1 MNFYDKIHELTRSFK
16 ETEEYKKYIELKNR
30 IKLNEDDYSKLKE
43 FKEKQAKQ
51 QVEYMTKGN
60 ADEATQKELENL
72 YSILVQKEDI
82 RKLLENEMRLNIML
96 ADMQKIMG
104 ETVKEIVE
112 F

>member
-16 ETEEYKKYIELKNR
+16 ESEEYKQFIDLKNK
-30 IKLNEDDYSKLKE
+30 IKLNEEDYLKLKE
-43 FKEKQAKQ
+43 FKEKQASQ
-51 QVEYMTKGN
+51 QVGYMTKGK
-60 ADEATQKELENL
+60 ADENVQKELENL

-82 RKLLENEMRLNIML
+82 RKLLETEMRLNIML

-104 ETVKEIVE
+104 EAVKEIVE